1 MGFATVQKMQW
12 LISKSQRPDSCPVL
26 VMATSVFIFTRIR
39 ANYKLSV
46 CTSWDVLRQFNGPE
60 SEKWSMNE

>member
-1 MGFATVQKMQW
+1 
-12 LISKSQRPDSCPVL
+12 
-26 VMATSVFIFTRIR
+26 MATSVFIFTRIS

-60 SEKWSMNE
+60 SEKWSMNEIKAMKQELGSKDTLLGS